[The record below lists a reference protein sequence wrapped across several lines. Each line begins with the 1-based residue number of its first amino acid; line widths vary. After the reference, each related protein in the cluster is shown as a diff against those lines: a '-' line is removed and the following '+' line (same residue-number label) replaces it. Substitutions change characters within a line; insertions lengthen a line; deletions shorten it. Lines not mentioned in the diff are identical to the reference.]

1 MILKKT
7 VTAIILVAGNSTRF
21 GRNRNKN
28 FELINGKTILSY
40 SIEAFNF
47 NKYVDNITIV
57 IKEDEQVIV
66 QDIINKQK
74 TNKKVNITIGGSSR
88 QKSVY
93 NAIKDIDSDI
103 VIIHDGA
110 RPAIK
115 QEYINRAIENMQN
128 FKGVTIGVKSKDT
141 IKITDDNG
149 IVIDTTKRDNTYII
163 QTPQCFDKNI
173 LLGLHEKYKDMEVTD
188 DCMLLEKAGYKVKI
202 IEGDYTNIKVTT
214 YEDINIIRRVVK
226 VKKRVAI
233 FGSTGSIG
241 TSTLNVIRNNKE
253 IFEAVTLVAGNN
265 IQKLIE
271 QIKEFRPKHVY
282 IKSEKNSKIIKEQF
296 EDLDVYYGKQGMK
309 DISNLIDY
317 DIAVSALVGIAGLE
331 PTYNMIKNG
340 KTVALANKEVL
351 VAGGELIINTAKQKG
366 ATLLTVDSEHSAI
379 MQCLNGEQN
388 NPIDKI
394 LLTASGGP
402 FFDKEITDNITVE
415 QALNHPTWSMGKK
428 VTIDSA
434 TMMNKGFEVIE
445 AKWLFDVE
453 PEKIQVVVH
462 RKSLVHSM
470 VQFEDGTIMAN
481 IGPKSMEIPIAY
493 ALNYPS
499 RLKNNLEKLDLFDI
513 RTLEFEKP
521 NLEKFKCLKLA
532 FEAIKKGHSYQVV
545 LNAADEILVNAFLEE
560 KIKYTDIPN
569 MIEKMLEMHKGEKLD
584 TIERILDLDKR
595 TREKTEELILNKI

>member
-1 MILKKT
+1 MIQDKT
-7 VTAIILVAGNSTRF
+7 VTAVILVAGNSTRF
-21 GRNRNKN
+21 GKNRNKN
-28 FELINGKTILSY
+28 FELVNGKTILSY
-40 SIEAFNF
+40 SVKAFNE
-47 NKYVDNITIV
+47 NEYIDNIIV
-57 IKEDEQVIV
+57 VLKEEDKNTV
-66 QDIINKQK
+66 QEIIDNENL
-74 TNKKVNITIGGSSR
+74 NKKIDLVLGGNSR
-88 QKSVY
+88 KESVY
-93 NAIKDIDSDI
+93 NAIKTSDSDI

-115 QEYINRAIENMQN
+115 QEYITKCIEEMKS

-141 IKITDDNG
+141 IKITDSDG
-149 IVIDTTKRDNTYII
+149 IVMDTTKRSNTWIV
-163 QTPQCFDKNI
+163 QTPQCFDRKI
-173 LLGLHEKYKDMEVTD
+173 LLNLHEKYKDEEVTD
-188 DCMLLEKAGYKVKI
+188 DCMLLEKGGYKIKI

-214 YEDINIIRRVVK
+214 YSDINIIRRVVK
-226 VKKRVAI
+226 MRKRVAI

-241 TSTLNVIRNNKE
+241 TSTLNVIRNNKDK
-253 IFEAVTLVAGNN
+253 FEVASLVAGNN
-265 IQKLIE
+265 IERLIE
-271 QIKEFRPKHVY
+271 QINEFNPKHVY
-282 IKSEKNSKIIKEQF
+282 IKSEENSKILKSKF
-296 EDLDVYYGKQGMK
+296 KDLDVYYGEQGMK
-309 DISNLIDY
+309 DISNLTDY

-351 VAGGELIINTAKQKG
+351 VAGGELIINTAKEKN
-366 ATLLTVDSEHSAI
+366 AKLLTVDSEHSAI
-379 MQCLNGEQN
+379 MQCLNGEEN

-415 QALNHPTWSMGKK
+415 DALNHPTWSMGKK
-428 VTIDSA
+428 VTIDSS

-493 ALNYPS
+493 ALNYPN
-499 RLKNNLEKLDLFDI
+499 RLKNNLEKLDLFEV

-521 NLEKFKCLKLA
+521 DLEKFKCLKLA
-532 FEAIKKGHSYQVV
+532 FEAIKKGHSHQVV
-545 LNAADEILVNAFLEE
+545 LNAADEVLVNAFLET

-569 MIEKMLEMHKGEKLD
+569 MIEKMLNMHKAEKLD
-584 TIERILDLDKR
+584 TIEKILDLDKR
-595 TREKTEELILNKI
+595 TREETEKLIKIK